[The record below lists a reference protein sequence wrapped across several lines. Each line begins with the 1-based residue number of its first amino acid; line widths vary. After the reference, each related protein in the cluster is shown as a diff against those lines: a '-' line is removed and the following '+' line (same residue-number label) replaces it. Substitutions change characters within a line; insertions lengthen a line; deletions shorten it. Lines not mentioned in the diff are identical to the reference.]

1 MSAPYS
7 KDPMLVGGSSCAW
20 ALSAAITRMD
30 TCGLIMPP
38 ADAQFVGD
46 HIRLCLQ
53 HWQAMRD
60 KCVASGVKRWKFRPK
75 HHYLEHVGETVV
87 RTQLNPRHFACF
99 NDESFLGATKK
110 SCNAVPLKNHFVAHV
125 AAHNPWPGAK
135 VRGKA
140 TAQRR
145 TATTSV
151 RNDAGK
157 VCLQTTC
164 KDYTAF
170 IDFYSIL

>member
-1 MSAPYS
+1 
-7 KDPMLVGGSSCAW
+7 MLVGGSSCAW

-110 SCNAVPLKNHFVAHV
+110 VATQCHSRTTLLRMLQRTILGLGQRFEERRRHNAA
-125 AAHNPWPGAK
+125 
-135 VRGKA
+135 RR
-140 TAQRR
+140 QR
-145 TATTSV
+145 V
-151 RNDAGK
+151 
-157 VCLQTTC
+157 
-164 KDYTAF
+164 
-170 IDFYSIL
+170 